1 MVCRRVFRAAAGR
14 RRCVARA
21 HQGTSRQTPGYPAAA
36 AAERRQRVPQ
46 PARGP
51 RGAPDRKLR
60 AERAAARRRPRIRKA
75 RQLHRQPRRGGLRR
89 RHRMA
94 DPRGEEPGA
103 RAHRRGADPRGAH
116 RGGAG
121 MNAGT
126 HFGKVAV
133 LLGGKS
139 AEREVSLKSGGMVLK
154 ALRSRG
160 VNAHPFDP
168 AERGLD
174 ALIDE
179 KFERAFIALHGRF
192 GEDGTVQG
200 ILEWLGI
207 PYTGS
212 GVLASALAM
221 DKLRT
226 KRLWAADKLPTPA
239 YELLTT
245 DTNFRIAARKLGVPL
260 MVKPASEGSSIGMS
274 KVRAASTLEEAYRL
288 AAKYDPVVIAEQFI
302 DGIELTG
309 AVLGERAL
317 PLIKLE
323 TPREFYDYEA
333 KYVSDDT
340 RYIVPCGLPAKKEQ
354 ELQQLCLAA
363 FRALGCSGWGRVD
376 LMLNKRGR
384 PYLLEVNTSPGMT
397 DHSLVPMAA
406 RAVGLSYEDLCLQI
420 LEGADVG

>member
-1 MVCRRVFRAAAGR
+1 
-14 RRCVARA
+14 
-21 HQGTSRQTPGYPAAA
+21 
-36 AAERRQRVPQ
+36 
-46 PARGP
+46 
-51 RGAPDRKLR
+51 
-60 AERAAARRRPRIRKA
+60 
-75 RQLHRQPRRGGLRR
+75 
-89 RHRMA
+89 
-94 DPRGEEPGA
+94 
-103 RAHRRGADPRGAH
+103 
-116 RGGAG
+116 

-200 ILEWLGI
+200 ILAWLGI

-239 YELLTT
+239 YELLTA

-274 KVRAASTLEEAYRL
+274 KVRAASALEEAYRL

-302 DGIELTG
+302 DGVELTG

-340 RYIVPCGLPAKKEQ
+340 RYIVPCGLPAKTEQ

-384 PYLLEVNTSPGMT
+384 PFLLEVNTSPGMT

-406 RAVGLSYEDLCLQI
+406 RAVGMSYEDLCLQI